1 MKKRQ
6 VMAIVLAAAL
16 ALPNTGVVADIVG
29 VPMTVE
35 AASAT
40 YATVNVDVAAN
51 ATNSSIQSSLDAIFN
66 TPYVTIGKMNI
77 ENMVKVGKTSNGKW
91 ELLNGSTSVARGDN
105 TVKLR
110 FVYDADKTT
119 DQNGWNKDSN
129 GQYYH
134 EFEAKMNVVEGV
146 TLKDV
151 LGNKWPEMPAKTY
164 DASKTTKAALWAD
177 EVQKA
182 SDANVYGTFKAE
194 TDPATVVAGNVDV
207 KLTYTLDKGYV
218 FLGTDNTVDGVTVVE
233 DDTSCTKTYSGVAVA
248 KAVIAEKD
256 IEWPK
261 VELKEGVASK
271 KYGDNVLNTVELS
284 FAESKDGAVKFELYD
299 AASTPA
305 AVGADATFD
314 KLTNKFNIKAT
325 IKNTTNYKFEG
336 SNDQFLRAE
345 EVTVDAPKMEKVV
358 LKDGDGNVLKSNK
371 TIAPDDT
378 SFVMNATPEWNVKN
392 DEANAKTDIATGTYN
407 YTYQWYKDGNAIKDA
422 NGSSYTI
429 NSDLAN
435 ISGEYSCEIKATLK
449 SETTKGDMEVW
460 SDQAAVSSKKVN
472 LTISDITT
480 RGAVT
485 VAYDNGTAYTPAEY
499 DKLKTNVEYTGEV
512 GQVTEGAT
520 VDVVVKDADDNKIDG
535 KVSIKKVSNTATAA
549 KKGIYKY
556 TVTVNKKADAGTYN
570 VFLKV
575 TDQNNTVE
583 LDPGISCVI
592 NKQDVTVVA
601 SDIRVKEMTHG
612 DALDTVELRYGAA
625 DAKNDTDVQKGIA
638 SKLDI
643 KYNAKK
649 ATASPFTA
657 TYYKFSETGH
667 NVRADVELKADFQ
680 KNYKLAGISSVVAT
694 GKDYSA
700 ILEVPVTVKKM
711 EVPVTVKDVDI
722 VQSNDLPKLEV
733 DHGDKIVKGEKVEFN
748 INSYKLYEQSDVNQ
762 TALNNNVKNLNPG
775 KYVIKPVILATGD
788 DASNYSFI
796 TKNATLTIYTGKYVV
811 DFVSNGGS
819 AVADKPVY
827 YNDAKG
833 AATGTLETPKWAGY
847 KFIDW
852 YEDKAC
858 TVPFDTEKL
867 RNADVTAYA
876 KWEKDSS
883 SSTTV
888 VSRGTTVKNTKGI
901 FVVTDAAKK
910 TVGFKPL
917 NTSVKTMTI
926 PSSVRING
934 VSYKVTRVANNAFA
948 NCKSLTKVTI
958 PSSVTSIGQKAFANC
973 TKLKAVTIP
982 AKVTKI
988 EKSAFSGCKSLKT
1001 VTIKSTK
1008 VKTIGKSAFKG
1019 IAKKSVVKTPKS
1031 KKTAYK
1037 KLLKKSGYTK
1047 TVK

>member
-35 AASAT
+35 AAVSAT
-40 YATVNVDVAAN
+40 YATVNVNVAEDEAN
-51 ATNSSIQSSLDAIFN
+51 GDIQNALNAIFN
-66 TPYVTIGKMNI
+66 SPYVTIGKMNI
-77 ENMVKVGKTSNGKW
+77 GNMVKVGKTNNGKW
-91 ELLNGSTSVARGDN
+91 ELLNDSTSVVRGDN

-134 EFEAKMNVVEGV
+134 EFEVKMNVVEGV

-177 EVQKA
+177 EVKKA
-182 SDANVYGTFKAE
+182 SDANAYGTFKAE
-194 TDPATVVAGNVDV
+194 TDPTTVTAGTVDV

-218 FLGTDNTVDGVTVVE
+218 FLGTDNIVDGVTAAE
-233 DDTSCTKTYSGVAVA
+233 DSTSCTKTYSAVAVA
-248 KAVIAEKD
+248 QKVIAEKD
-256 IEWPK
+256 IEWPSI
-261 VELKEGVASK
+261 ELKEGVAAK
-271 KYGDNVLNTVELS
+271 KYGDNILNTVELS
-284 FAESKDGAVKFELYD
+284 FAESKDGAVKFELCD
-299 AASTPA
+299 TESTPA
-305 AVGADATFD
+305 AIASDAVFE
-314 KLTNKFNIKAT
+314 KLSNKFNIKAT
-325 IKNTTNYKFEG
+325 IKNANYKFEG
-336 SNDQFLRAE
+336 NNSQFLHAA

-358 LKDGDGNVLKSNK
+358 LKDDAGNVLKSNK
-371 TIAPDDT
+371 AIAPGP
-378 SFVMNATPEWNVKN
+378 SFVMHATPEWNIA
-392 DEANAKTDIATGTYN
+392 DGKTDVSTGTYN
-407 YTYQWYKDGNAIKDA
+407 YSYQWYKDGSAIKDA
-422 NGSSYTI
+422 NEPSYTI
-429 NSDLAN
+429 NSGSAN
-435 ISGEYSCEIKATLK
+435 ISGEYSCEIKAELK
-449 SETTKGDMEVW
+449 SSTSKGDMEVW

-472 LTISDITT
+472 LTISDIATK
-480 RGAVT
+480 GDVT
-485 VAYDNGTAYTPAEY
+485 VAYDNATSYTPAEY
-499 DKLKTNVEYTGEV
+499 GKLKTNVEYTGEI
-512 GQVTEGAT
+512 GDVTEGAT
-520 VDVVVKDADDNKIDG
+520 VSVVVKDANDNDIDG

-549 KKGIYKY
+549 KKGVYKY
-556 TVTVNKKADAGTYN
+556 TVTVDKAADAGTYN
-570 VFLKV
+570 VYLKV

-592 NKQDVTVVA
+592 NKQDVTITAADVRA
-601 SDIRVKEMTHG
+601 KKMTHG
-612 DALDTVELRYGAA
+612 DALDTVEFRYGAA
-625 DAKNDTDVQKGIA
+625 DAKNDTADQKAIA
-638 SKLDI
+638 SKLGI
-643 KYNAKK
+643 SYNAKK
-649 ATASPFTA
+649 ATASPYTA
-657 TYYKFSETGH
+657 SYYKFSETGN
-667 NVRADVELKADFQ
+667 NVRANVELKADFQ
-680 KNYKLAGISSVVAT
+680 KNYKLAGVSSVVST
-694 GKDYSA
+694 GKEYSA
-700 ILEVPVTVKKM
+700 VLEIPVTVEKL

-733 DHGDKIVKGEKVEFN
+733 DHGDKIIKDEKVE
-748 INSYKLYEQSDVNQ
+748 INLNNYSLYEQTDVERKE
-762 TALNNNVKNLNPG
+762 LKNNVKNLKDG
-775 KYVIKPVILATGD
+775 KYVIEPHFTITGD
-788 DASNYSFI
+788 DSGNYNFV

-819 AVADKPVY
+819 AVADKAVY

-833 AATGTLETPKWAGY
+833 AATGSLETPKWDGY
-847 KFIDW
+847 KFLGW
-852 YEDKAC
+852 FEDKAC
-858 TVPFDTEKL
+858 TVPFDEAKL
-867 RNADVTAYA
+867 RNADTTAYA
-876 KWEKDSS
+876 KWEKDGNSS
-883 SSTTV
+883 DSSTV
-888 VSRGTTVKNTKGI
+888 VSRGTTYKNTKGI

-917 NTSVKTMTI
+917 NSSVKTITV

-934 VSYKVTRVANNAFA
+934 VSYKVTRIANNAFA